1 MRFLCR
7 ECGRTEDA
15 RGSVYSC
22 TCGGGPFELQAEWT
36 LRKEGMTGRG
46 VWRWRGFLPRF
57 GDAPPVTLGEGG
69 TPLVE
74 SPALAAWAGVRR
86 LHVKVEGQNPTG
98 SFKDRGMTVGVTAAR
113 DLGRTTVLCASTGN
127 TSASLAAYAGR
138 AGLRAVVLLPAGKTA
153 AGKIAQ
159 AVVHGA
165 DVLAVEGDFDAAMR
179 LVESLAA
186 EGRGYL
192 LNSLNPLRLE
202 GQKTLVAE
210 VVEDLGW
217 RAPDRVVFPAGNA
230 GNVSAAWKGLTEL
243 RDLGLLS
250 DLPRLGI
257 VQAEGAAPL
266 ARAWRAGK
274 GDVVPEKAETIATAI
289 RIGAP
294 VNARKAL
301 RALKES
307 DGAAGIVA
315 DAAILEARD
324 AMARAGLFAEPA
336 SAASLAGLK
345 ALVTEGKV
353 DRNEE
358 VVCVAT
364 GHGLKDPDAV
374 RVAGALR
381 SVAADLAALRSVLP

>member
-1 MRFLCR
+1 MRFACR

-15 RGSVYSC
+15 RGSIYAC
-22 TCGGGPFELQAEWT
+22 TCGAGPFELQADWKLT
-36 LRKEGMTGRG
+36 RDLTGRG

-57 GDAPPVTLGEGG
+57 GEAPPVTMGEGG
-69 TPLVE
+69 TPLVASE
-74 SPALAAWAGVRR
+74 RLAAWCGVRA
-86 LHVKVEGQNPTG
+86 LHLKIEGQNPTG

-113 DLGRTTVLCASTGN
+113 DLGRRTVLCASTGN
-127 TSASLAAYAGR
+127 TSASLAAYAAR
-138 AGLRAVVLLPAGKTA
+138 AGLRAVVLLPEGKA
-153 AGKIAQ
+153 AHGKVAQ

-165 DVLAVEGDFDAAMR
+165 DVIAVRGDFDAAMA
-179 LVESLAA
+179 LVEQLAV
-186 EGRGYL
+186 EGHGYL

-202 GQKTLVAE
+202 GQKTLAAE

-217 RAPDRVVFPAGNA
+217 RAPDRIVFPAGNA
-230 GNVSAAWKGLTEL
+230 GNVSAAWKALTEL
-243 RDLGLLS
+243 RDLGLLR

-266 ARAWRAGK
+266 ARALRAGRP
-274 GDVVPEKAETIATAI
+274 DVTPEKAETVATAI

-301 RALKES
+301 RALRES
-307 DGAAGIVA
+307 DGAAAIVA

-324 AMARAGLFAEPA
+324 EMARAGFFVEPA
-336 SAASLAGLK
+336 SAAPVAGLRD
-345 ALVTEGKV
+345 LVRRGEV
-353 DRNEE
+353 DPSEE

-374 RVAGALR
+374 PKGGIRSADPTLESLR
-381 SVAADLAALRSVLP
+381 RLLA